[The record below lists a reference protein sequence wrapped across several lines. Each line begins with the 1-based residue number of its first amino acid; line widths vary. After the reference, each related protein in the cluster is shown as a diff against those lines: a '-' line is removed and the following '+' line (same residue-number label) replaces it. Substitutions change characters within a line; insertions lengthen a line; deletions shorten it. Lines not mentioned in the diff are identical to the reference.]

1 MQFEFQSLQ
10 FSGNFTPAPCL
21 CTITLSH
28 LALSEQNLSIF
39 LTVNIFQTETTEKLY
54 RDSLLF
60 GIIIFAS
67 LCIYQRT
74 LSKHLK

>member
-21 CTITLSH
+21 CTTTLSH